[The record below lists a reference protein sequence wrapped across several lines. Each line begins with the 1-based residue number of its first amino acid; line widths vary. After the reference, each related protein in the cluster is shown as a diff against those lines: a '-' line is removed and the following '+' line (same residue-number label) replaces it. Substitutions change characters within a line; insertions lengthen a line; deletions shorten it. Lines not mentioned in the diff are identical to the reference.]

1 MSPIK
6 IAGYLAHAE
15 TNAYRS
21 RVGRTMELIAKHP
34 DYGVSCSWGKDSLCV
49 LHMALEVHGQAKA
62 FHGRYSENEELLDI
76 PMVRDAFLSRF
87 PMVQYQEIPV
97 YGDWEIYERAG
108 RFFLEAE
115 SQLEKKLL
123 SGWHRDLRKSL
134 DDAVVASGA
143 KGKMLGLAAH
153 ESYGRKMNIS
163 TRGDHYQTKDE
174 AIPKLLPLADWSPKD
189 VWAYMLSNDLPR
201 LRIYDVAKDPE
212 RARSEFAFAV
222 IGASSANAIMRHGA
236 WKEWATA
243 YPDLWRKWITK
254 WPEMSMFCR

>member
-1 MSPIK
+1 MTPIK

-15 TNAYRS
+15 TSAYRS
-21 RVGRTMELIAKHP
+21 RVARTMELIAKHP

-49 LHMALEVHGQAKA
+49 LHMAHEVNGHVIAR
-62 FHGRYSENEELLDI
+62 HGRYSENEELPDI
-76 PMVRDAFLSRF
+76 PLVRDSFLSRF
-87 PMVQYQEIPV
+87 PMVQYQEVPV
-97 YGDWEIYERAG
+97 YGDWEIYEKAG
-108 RFFLEAE
+108 RFFLEPE
-115 SQLEKKLL
+115 SPLEKKLL
-123 SGWHRDLRKSL
+123 SDWHRDLRESL
-134 DDAVVASGA
+134 DDAILSAGA

-153 ESYGRKMNIS
+153 ESHGRRMNVL
-163 TRGDHYQTKDE
+163 TRGDHYQAKND
-174 AIPKLLPLADWSPKD
+174 AIPKLLPLANWSPKD

-222 IGASSANAIMRHGA
+222 IGASAANAIMRHGA